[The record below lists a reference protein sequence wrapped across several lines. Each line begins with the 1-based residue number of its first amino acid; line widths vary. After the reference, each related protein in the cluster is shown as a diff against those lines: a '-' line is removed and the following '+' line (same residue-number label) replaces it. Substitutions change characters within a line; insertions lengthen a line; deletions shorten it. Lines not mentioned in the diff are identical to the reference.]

1 MPLVLLLAGCGSS
14 ATKPPDASRL
24 PLVDGATVVAR
35 TQQCDRGA
43 NAFCSVQLV
52 VVDRRYRDSVD
63 LMRHERLKLQSLGW
77 SINDGDTGSEHA
89 ANSPGH
95 RVRVTYATADGD
107 LRGIVLGWI
116 DRPRSI
122 TLALSQAIFA
132 RSPAISM
139 MIENG
144 SG

>member
-1 MPLVLLLAGCGSS
+1 LLLLAACGSS
-14 ATKPPDASRL
+14 APNPPDASRL
-24 PLVDGATVVAR
+24 PLVDGATVVAQA
-35 TQQCDRGA
+35 QQCDRGA
-43 NAFCSVQLV
+43 AAFCSVQLV

-63 LMRHERLKLQSLGW
+63 LMKHERLKLQGLGW
-77 SINDGDTGSEHA
+77 SINSGDTGNEHA
-89 ANSPGH
+89 ASSPGH
-95 RVRVTYATADGD
+95 RLRVTYATADGD

-122 TLALSQAIFA
+122 TVALSQAMFA
-132 RSPAISM
+132 RSPALSL